1 MDLFG
6 PDLVGN
12 GGKTFL
18 LAETLHVGDQLHRSG
33 GHQADVDG
41 LALGDVDVHGR
52 IHVDEIVAGQDSG
65 LEGLLDTVHG
75 VLDGPFLGA
84 LLVLEPGAAVVDGHD
99 DGTGEMDT
107 LHFEADHPGEFRLG
121 HARVTAVAVDLV
133 ERGGE
138 IDGSVVTLGGA
149 DGGADDG
156 RGVRAGRENGAAHAG
171 LFLELVDPVEQLF
184 GFRHNAIKCIR

>member
-1 MDLFG
+1 VDLFG
-6 PDLVGN
+6 SYLVGN
-12 GGKTFL
+12 GGKIVL
-18 LAETLHVGDQLHRSG
+18 LAEIFHMGDQFHRSG
-33 GHQADVDG
+33 SHQADVDG
-41 LALGDVDVHGR
+41 FALGDVDVHGR
-52 IHVDEIVAGQDSG
+52 IHVDEVVAGQDRG

-84 LLVLEPGAAVVDGHD
+84 LLVLEPGSAVVDGHD
-99 DGTGEMDT
+99 DGTGEVDT
-107 LHFEADHPGEFRLG
+107 LHLKADHPGEFRLR

-149 DGGADDG
+149 DGSADDG
-156 RGVRAGRENGAAHAG
+156 RGVRAGREDGAAHAG

-184 GFRHNAIKCIR
+184 GFSA